1 MMNRF
6 EENLSIYVVEDD
18 AGVLK
23 SMCALLGAHGHATI
37 PCASAENFLRVFDP
51 DRKACLLLDVRLPGM
66 SGTQLQAHLNELGI
80 SLPTVVVTA
89 HGDVP
94 IAVQSMRAGAIDF
107 IEKPARA
114 EDILNAVNMA
124 IGMLFNRQ
132 PPVISK
138 KIVSNRLAKLTDR
151 EREVLHHL
159 LLGKLNKEIANEL
172 KVSQRTV
179 EGHRSRIREKMHA
192 RGIADLIRMLG

>member
-1 MMNRF
+1 MSSSKKD
-6 EENLSIYVVEDD
+6 LSIYVVEDD
-18 AGVLK
+18 SAVLK
-23 SMCALLGAHGHATI
+23 SLCALLNAHGHSTI

-51 DRKACLLLDVRLPGM
+51 NRKACLLLDVRLPGM
-66 SGTQLQAHLNELGI
+66 SGTQLQSHLNEIGI
-80 SLPTVVVTA
+80 ALPTIVVTA

-94 IAVQSMRAGAIDF
+94 IAVQAMRAGAIDF
-107 IEKPARA
+107 IEKPAQA
-114 EDILNAVNMA
+114 EDILNAVDLA

-132 PPVISK
+132 PAVLSK
-138 KIVSNRLAKLTDR
+138 QIVADRLAKLTDR
-151 EREVLHHL
+151 ERDVLHHL

-172 KVSQRTV
+172 NVSQRTV